1 MKITGRPIV
10 KKNNRTNTGRG
21 FTVPSKRYRQ
31 WESDAL
37 WQLTQ
42 YGQRWTGKIAV
53 TLTFQMKGRL
63 DADLDNLVTSV
74 LDVLQESG
82 AIDDDK
88 NVVSLHATKH
98 SGFEEWV
105 TIIEV
110 EGAE

>member
-1 MKITGRPIV
+1 
-10 KKNNRTNTGRG
+10 
-21 FTVPSKRYRQ
+21 
-31 WESDAL
+31 
-37 WQLTQ
+37 
-42 YGQRWTGKIAV
+42 
-53 TLTFQMKGRL
+53 MKGRL

-98 SGFEEWV
+98 SGFEDWV
-105 TIIEV
+105 TSIEV